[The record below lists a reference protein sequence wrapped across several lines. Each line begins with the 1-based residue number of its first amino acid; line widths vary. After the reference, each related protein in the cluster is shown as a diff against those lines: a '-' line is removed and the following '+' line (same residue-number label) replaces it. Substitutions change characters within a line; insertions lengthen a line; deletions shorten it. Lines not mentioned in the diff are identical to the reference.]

1 MKLKLTKPIAF
12 VDLETTGITIG
23 SDRIVEISIVKLN
36 VDGTR
41 ETYTKRVNPEMPIPA
56 QSSAVHGIF
65 DKDVIGEP
73 NLKAIANE
81 IKDFIGNAD
90 LGGYNSNRFD
100 IPLLVEEL
108 FRVGVEFNMVG
119 RKSIDVQS
127 VFYKKERRTLEAAVK
142 FYCDKDLTDAHS
154 AEADIMAT
162 IDVLESQLDKYDDLE
177 PTVEFLS
184 DYTRMNNNADLA
196 GRISF
201 DDKGVE
207 VFNFGKHKGK
217 SVQAVFEKESSYYD
231 WMMRGEFPQQTKQI
245 ITAIRL
251 RSGIGKQGKL
261 I

>member
-23 SDRIVEISIVKLN
+23 LDRIVEISIVKLK
-36 VDGTR
+36 VDGSR
-41 ETYTKRVNPEMPIPA
+41 DTYTRRVNPEMPIPA
-56 QSSAVHGIF
+56 QASAVHGIL

-73 NLKAIANE
+73 NFKTIANE
-81 IKDFIGNAD
+81 VKDFIGNAD

-119 RKSIDVQS
+119 RKSVDVQS

-142 FYCDKDLTDAHS
+142 FYCDKDLKDAHS
-154 AEADIMAT
+154 AEADINAT
-162 IDVLESQLDKYDDLE
+162 IDVLEGQLDRYDDLE

-201 DDKGVE
+201 NEKGVE

-217 SVQAVFEKESSYYD
+217 SVQSVFEKESSYYD
-231 WMMRGEFPQQTKQI
+231 WMMRGEFPQQTKQV

-251 RSGIGKQGKL
+251 RSGIGQQGKL